1 MRLKLTIH
9 TLSRAD
15 RLVQTALEE
24 AGYPTSRARLKTL
37 FQEGQVLLEGR
48 PLGPSKELPLGQTIE
63 IEIADEM
70 LETAV
75 TGKSALPEPGGCK
88 LRVLH
93 EDDELLA
100 FEKPSGM
107 PSLPHSSHET
117 GTVVNHAIAHAP
129 ALTDVFIDSLEPGLL
144 HRLDTGTSGALLF
157 AKTEAAFARWREAW
171 KTPQVVK
178 VYRALVHAAEIPP
191 EHAAD
196 PTYVPPPEPTK
207 WRLPLTIAHP
217 IGHDAKSKK
226 RMRVVDSDKEARRVR
241 GTPQPALTRVTAVR
255 ALSDGRYDLTIEI
268 ETGVMHQIR
277 AHLSYLGFP
286 ILGDTRYGREV
297 SESRLW
303 LHAWK
308 CMTIESPL
316 PPEWP

>member
-15 RLVQTALEE
+15 RLVQSALEE

-37 FQEGQVLLEGR
+37 FQEGVILLQGR
-48 PLGPSKELPLGQTIE
+48 PLGPSKELPLGETIE
-63 IEIADEM
+63 IEIPDEK

-75 TGKSALPEPGGCK
+75 TGKSALPEPGGCQLK
-88 LRVLH
+88 VLH
-93 EDDELLA
+93 EDAELLA
-100 FEKPSGM
+100 FQKPSGM

-117 GTVVNHAIAHAP
+117 GTVVNHALAYLPTLA
-129 ALTDVFIDSLEPGLL
+129 DVFVDSLEPGLL
-144 HRLDTGTSGALLF
+144 HRLDNGTSGVLLF
-157 AKTEAAFARWREAW
+157 AKTEAAHAKWREAW
-171 KTPQVVK
+171 KTPEVVK
-178 VYRALVHAAEIPP
+178 VYRAVVHAADLP
-191 EHAAD
+191 EGASED
-196 PTYVPPPEPTK
+196 PTYVPPPAPTK
-207 WRLPLTIAHP
+207 WKLPLTIAHP

-226 RMRVVDSDKEARRVR
+226 RMRVVDSEKEERRVR

-255 ALSDGRYDLTIEI
+255 ELSEGRYDLTIEI

-297 SESRLW
+297 SENRLW